1 MPGSNSCIRCRSEWH
16 APAAPTCTST
26 SPGPGSGT
34 GTSSSTGSLFHWFRR
49 SARMSTSSGSPPA
62 CSRRRPRS
70 RALCRPSRGPT
81 ALRTTPAPAKSGGT
95 GAAEEDAMTEQR
107 TTAHGPT
114 IVVGV
119 GPEEFESALAFAAA
133 EAVRAGCGLHLVHAV
148 DLTPIPADHVLIP
161 AADVEAW
168 GAARLAEAVKVAD
181 DLVGDAV
188 PVTHELVRGT
198 PVGALVEVGRTA
210 RMVVLEHRHLSRL
223 STDREPHRRG
233 RRGRAPP
240 GARGR
245 RPERVATRRGAAG
258 GRRRRRRARAR
269 GRGAAR
275 GARRGA
281 RARGP
286 APARPLV
293 VDSGALRD
301 ARSRPRRSEGGRTA
315 PGRRCAPRSTASAT
329 CRPPRTPTYG
339 WSRAGPRRCWWSASA
354 DAELLVIGR
363 HDPLVPIGSHIGPV
377 ARAVLREATC
387 PVLLATPRPHR
398 AAYHP

>member
-1 MPGSNSCIRCRSEWH
+1 
-16 APAAPTCTST
+16 
-26 SPGPGSGT
+26 
-34 GTSSSTGSLFHWFRR
+34 
-49 SARMSTSSGSPPA
+49 
-62 CSRRRPRS
+62 
-70 RALCRPSRGPT
+70 
-81 ALRTTPAPAKSGGT
+81 
-95 GAAEEDAMTEQR
+95 MTEQR
-107 TTAHGPT
+107 TVTRGPR
-114 IVVGV
+114 IVVAV

-223 STDREPHRRG
+223 SRIVNRTVAGGVAAHLRVPVVAVPSGWRPDGEPRVVVAG
-233 RRGRAPP
+233 VDV
-240 GARGR
+240 
-245 RPERVATRRGAAG
+245 PERADEVLRAAL
-258 GRRRRRRARAR
+258 AEAH
-269 GRGAAR
+269 GRGAQLRLVHSWSLPKPYESTFTAEEVR
-275 GARRGA
+275 AWSDSA
-281 RARGP
+281 RAEVCAALDRVGDLT
-286 APARPLV
+286 AAADADVRVEQGRASEVLV
-293 VDSGALRD
+293 
-301 ARSRPRRSEGGRTA
+301 E
-315 PGRRCAPRSTASAT
+315 ASV
-329 CRPPRTPTYG
+329 G
-339 WSRAGPRRCWWSASA
+339 
-354 DAELLVIGR
+354 AELLVIGR